1 MAETVGVRVLSP
13 GDVGIGRLFEHVRD
27 AVVVAD
33 AASGQIVLWNP
44 AAEKMFGYS
53 TAEAAGLSVEVL
65 VPAHLK
71 PQHRAGLANYFATGH
86 GTIVDAGAVVE
97 VSAVRKSGEELTVEL
112 SLNPIRDAGVSG
124 RFVLAIIRDV
134 SERVQL
140 RAEAARRLKELEALY
155 EADETL
161 HRSLRLEDVLQALID
176 LATEILGA
184 DKTTVLVWDS
194 RHERLVPGATRGFR
208 PESVARMSHVLG
220 QGITGL
226 VALTKQPIAVEHVIG
241 DPRVAHEVTDPEGI
255 CSLLHVPIQV
265 DGEVFG
271 VFGVNYC
278 HDRTFSGAEER
289 LLMALAGRAAV
300 AIANAR
306 EHQQALHTAT
316 VDERQRLARELHDA
330 VTQTLFSAGLNAQA
344 LPAVWAADPQD
355 GQRCLE
361 ELQRLTWGA
370 LAEMRTVLV
379 ELRPA
384 ALTEMDLADLLR
396 QLAQA
401 ATARAPL
408 LEVSVSTDGRRD
420 LPPEVQVVLYRIAQ
434 EGLNNIV
441 KHSDAGHAD
450 VRLVR
455 RVDGVQLSVSDD
467 GRGFDPASISAAHLG
482 VEIMR
487 ERSES
492 IGALLSIYS
501 DPAQG
506 TQLRVVWSDPQP
518 AGLLP

>member
-1 MAETVGVRVLSP
+1 MSMAETVGLRVLSP

-33 AASGQIVLWNP
+33 AGSGQIVLWNP

-53 TAEAAGLSVEVL
+53 PTEAAGLSLEVL
-65 VPAHLK
+65 VLAHLK

-97 VSAVRKSGEELTVEL
+97 VSAVRKSGQELTVEL

-184 DKTTVLVWDS
+184 DKSTVLVWDS
-194 RHERLVPGATRGFR
+194 RHERLIPGATRGFS

-226 VALTKQPIAVEHVIG
+226 VALTKQPIAVEHVVG

-278 HDRTFSGAEER
+278 HDHTFSGAVEG

-306 EHQQALHTAT
+306 EHQ
-316 VDERQRLARELHDA
+316 
-330 VTQTLFSAGLNAQA
+330 
-344 LPAVWAADPQD
+344 
-355 GQRCLE
+355 
-361 ELQRLTWGA
+361 
-370 LAEMRTVLV
+370 
-379 ELRPA
+379 
-384 ALTEMDLADLLR
+384 
-396 QLAQA
+396 
-401 ATARAPL
+401 
-408 LEVSVSTDGRRD
+408 
-420 LPPEVQVVLYRIAQ
+420 
-434 EGLNNIV
+434 
-441 KHSDAGHAD
+441 
-450 VRLVR
+450 
-455 RVDGVQLSVSDD
+455 
-467 GRGFDPASISAAHLG
+467 
-482 VEIMR
+482 
-487 ERSES
+487 
-492 IGALLSIYS
+492 
-501 DPAQG
+501 
-506 TQLRVVWSDPQP
+506 
-518 AGLLP
+518 